1 VEKSVDPAVLPLSS
15 SIRPLELMWLTNR
28 PPEPSSVYTRR
39 DTFFVFS
46 SSSFITEFL
55 NFATKIN
62 VRWRV
67 VQFAFLFLVGL
78 KFAINLERHDTR
90 ERT

>member
-39 DTFFVFS
+39 DTFLFS
-46 SSSFITEFL
+46 L
-55 NFATKIN
+55 LLLLLPMNFATKIN

-67 VQFAFLFLVGL
+67 VQFAFLVLVGF

>member
-46 SSSFITEFL
+46 SSSFITDEFRHENKCPL
-55 NFATKIN
+55 ACRPI
-62 VRWRV
+62 RV
-67 VQFAFLFLVGL
+67 SCFGWFEIRNQFR
-78 KFAINLERHDTR
+78 KT
-90 ERT
+90 